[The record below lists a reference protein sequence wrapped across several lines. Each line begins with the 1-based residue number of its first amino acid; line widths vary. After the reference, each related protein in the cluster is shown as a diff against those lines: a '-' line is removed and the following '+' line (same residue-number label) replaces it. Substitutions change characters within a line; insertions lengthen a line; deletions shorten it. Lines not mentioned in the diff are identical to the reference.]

1 MYDIYCLGLL
11 AKKTL
16 FTFVDLIIIF
26 LNSISCFLLIIF
38 IFSFV
43 FLKMSFSVRHGLD

>member
-16 FTFVDLIIIF
+16 FIFVDLIIIF
-26 LNSISCFLLIIF
+26 LNSISCFLLIF

-43 FLKMSFSVRHGLD
+43 FLQMSFSVRHGLD